1 MATPTATAEP
11 RPSLYNEVW
20 RCGSCGRAF
29 TDATSCCAH
38 ESQCGGHFS
47 HC

>member
-1 MATPTATAEP
+1 MALPLAEPTPTQF
-11 RPSLYNEVW
+11 NEDW
-20 RCGSCGRAF
+20 RCGNCGKSF
-29 TDATSCCAH
+29 SDATSCCAH